1 MGDSTVGKVSWC
13 EVRVL
18 ITVHATDTSTQLCSR
33 FPGYGT
39 DFSRVEPLE
48 MPTDTIG
55 PRRHDSALCAMQCM
69 LSFPM
74 LCFQYSFLL
83 LLRGKEH
90 TGLVGTILTLQ
101 FSFHDNQVGRWGRKA
116 RAKPRQ

>member
-1 MGDSTVGKVSWC
+1 MGDSTVDKVSWC

-39 DFSRVEPLE
+39 TLSHEL
-48 MPTDTIG
+48 G
-55 PRRHDSALCAMQCM
+55 PWRNDSALCAMQCM

-83 LLRGKEH
+83 VLRGKEEH

-116 RAKPRQ
+116 RPEEGKGQA